1 MFTDALT
8 LQMYCKD
15 EDVLDHEKK
24 WSRAAETSFLVVKS
38 LWRTQRVSAFLHFRT
53 FGLIY

>member
-38 LWRTQRVSAFLHFRT
+38 LWRTQRVSAFLYFRT
-53 FGLIY
+53 FGLIC